1 MADAT
6 AVVFDLD
13 DTLYPELRFSL
24 SGYAAVATT
33 VGAETDMP
41 AGVLYRF
48 LVRRYRTHG
57 REGLLQALCVA
68 FALPRHEVPRLV
80 EIIRTHQPR
89 LRLPRLSRDVLGV
102 LRARGHRLGVLTN
115 GLPSTQRGKVRA
127 LAIEDLVDVVVYAA
141 EHAPEGKPAPVCFA
155 TVLSRLGV
163 SARRAAFVGDHPEK
177 DIAGAAAAGLRAIWL
192 PGRQLD
198 PAPSSAEAVATSL
211 ADIPALVARLL
222 EVHHVASC

>member
-1 MADAT
+1 MSDAT

-13 DTLYPELRFSL
+13 DTLYPERRFSL

-33 VGAETDMP
+33 VAAETGMP
-41 AGVLYRF
+41 ADILYRF

-57 REGLLQALCVA
+57 REGLLQALCAA

-80 EIIRTHQPR
+80 EIIRTHGPR
-89 LRLPRLSRDVLGV
+89 LRLPRVSRDVLGV
-102 LRARGHRLGVLTN
+102 LRAQGHRLGVLTN

-127 LAIEDLVDVVVYAA
+127 LGIESLVDVVVYAE

-163 SARRAAFVGDHPEK
+163 SGARAVFVGDHPEK
-177 DIAGAAAAGLRAIWL
+177 DIAGAAAARLHPIWL
-192 PGRQLD
+192 PGRQAD
-198 PAPSSAEAVATSL
+198 PPPAVAGAVAAHL
-211 ADIPALVARLL
+211 ADVPGLVARLL
-222 EVHHVASC
+222 EVHHAASC